1 MTTHRSV
8 EWTAATGLR
17 RVDIEAKTTLI
28 PVDVLADPEL
38 SLTAKGLYA
47 LLLAEQGRPVNPF
60 DDAIE
65 SELEIAAAVN
75 ELTDA
80 GLAVRVPQPR

>member
-1 MTTHRSV
+1 MKTHRS
-8 EWTAATGLR
+8 EWIAATGLR
-17 RVDIEAKTTLI
+17 RVDIEAETTPL
-28 PVDVLADPEL
+28 PEDVLADPEL
-38 SLTAKGLYA
+38 SLIAKGLYA
-47 LLLAEQGRPVNPF
+47 LLLAEQSRPVNPS

-65 SELEIAAAVN
+65 SESEIAAAIN

>member
-1 MTTHRSV
+1 VTTHRS
-8 EWTAATGLR
+8 EWIAAAGLR
-17 RVDIEAKTTLI
+17 RVDIEAETTLI
-28 PVDVLADPEL
+28 PEVVLADPEL
-38 SLTAKGLYA
+38 SLAAKGLYA

-65 SELEIAAAVN
+65 SESEIAAAVD